1 MSVSG
6 ISSSSL
12 SQSVQNWQAKAQTIQ
27 NEFQQLG
34 QDLQAGNLTQAQS
47 DFSTLKQ
54 NISGPLQSN
63 GTLAQAFSALGSALQ
78 SGNLAAAQK
87 AYTTVQQDVQQAGQ
101 AHHHHHSG
109 GSSQTTDPSTGSLLS
124 ELFSSLGS
132 ALQTG
137 TLSAAQTAYSSLQQG
152 LTQLGWNS
160 GAASQ
165 STAGALS
172 FLG

>member
-12 SQSVQNWQAKAQTIQ
+12 SQSVQNWQAQAQKIQ

-47 DFSTLKQ
+47 DFSTLRQ

-87 AYTTVQQDVQQAGQ
+87 AYTAVQQDVQQTGQ
-101 AHHHHHSG
+101 AHHPHHHGSG
-109 GSSQTTDPSTGSLLS
+109 SATTGSSMGSTLAQ
-124 ELFSSLGS
+124 LFSSLGS
-132 ALQTG
+132 ALQSG
-137 TLSAAQTAYSSLQQG
+137 SLQAAQTAYSSLQQG
-152 LTQLGWNS
+152 LTQLGWNQ

-172 FLG
+172 LLA